1 MAAQLFVGGTAAA
14 ADAGSVLLALSTIA
28 GRVLLSATFIQAGV
42 QKIRYHAQLGGVI
55 GNYRILPLALV
66 PVASWLLPAA
76 ELALGVALLVPSS
89 GSALAAAGLISLF
102 TAAIVINLARGRT
115 HIDCGCFQ
123 SGLRQ
128 ELGWGLVWRHG
139 VLLLVSA
146 YAAWFPVR
154 PPALVCI
161 VAALFGLVSYVLYQA
176 LNALA
181 ANRSALR
188 LLAAR

>member
-1 MAAQLFVGGTAAA
+1 MAAQLFSAGTAA

-55 GNYRILPLALV
+55 SHYSILPVALV
-66 PVASWLLPAA
+66 PLASWLVPPA

-89 GSALAAAGLISLF
+89 WSALAAAGLISLF

-128 ELGWGLVWRHG
+128 ELGWGLVWRNG
-139 VLLLVSA
+139 VLLLVAA
-146 YAAWFPVR
+146 YAAAFPVR
-154 PPALVCI
+154 PPAFICM
-161 VAALFGLVSYVLYQA
+161 VAGLFGLVSYVLYQA
-176 LNALA
+176 LNALG

-188 LLAAR
+188 SLAAR